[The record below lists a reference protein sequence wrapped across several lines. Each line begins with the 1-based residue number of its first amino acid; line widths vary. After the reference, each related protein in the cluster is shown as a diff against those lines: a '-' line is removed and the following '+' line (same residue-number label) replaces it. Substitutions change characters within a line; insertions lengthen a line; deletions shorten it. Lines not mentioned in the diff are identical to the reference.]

1 MKKSTT
7 LFSVFVIL
15 AIFVVWEGVA
25 VSAVEYVT
33 APPMRDDPQLRGIV
47 VGEVKKTQ
55 PSQLDI
61 ITWGGDIAT
70 IVGNGN
76 GRMTSKGS
84 IFEERGLNF
93 TLVREDKFREQIKSY
108 LRGDIMY
115 LRGTKGQIAGALELL
130 ARDPRTVP
138 VEIYQMTWSRG
149 DVLVVKDYIKKPQD
163 LCGKT
168 VVAQLDGPHDD
179 YLARIVTDACGSATA
194 VKIKRVADLTG
205 TGSSPSKALHDS
217 DVAGVFVISIDA
229 LALTSGGKVGDGAEE
244 SVKGAYILMSTKT
257 CTTCIPDV
265 YVVRSDYLKS
275 DRDKVEKFV
284 NGLLVAEERLNRI
297 VQNKKTQPADYQQMI
312 SAAADILLDSPQ
324 AVADAQGLY
333 DDCEFVGYRGN
344 VEFYGN
350 PQNRRNFDA
359 LNEDTQSA
367 FVALGLLSN
376 KVVLAHAEWNY
387 DRLKT
392 GLSQKAIE
400 GVVAPKFDK
409 AAVTAVIQGM
419 NQQDKLTANQLF
431 FFETLFPPE
440 QHQFSASMLSKQ
452 RMEELIDYA
461 LTYGGS
467 IMTVEG
473 HGDNLEYWKA
483 KEANQPDV
491 VLNRIMQVNKTLS
504 ARRAAS
510 VRDGIIAR
518 AQSEFG
524 VTLEPFQFEII
535 GHGFMKPK
543 VMRACGNVPCPP
555 QSEDEMRN
563 NMRVQF
569 RFIRVEAES
578 KVFTRIQP
586 AQASK

>member
-1 MKKSTT
+1 MRKNTV
-7 LFSVFVIL
+7 LCSVFVL
-15 AIFVVWEGVA
+15 VAIFVAWGGVA
-25 VSAVEYVT
+25 VSAVQYVT
-33 APPMRDDPQLRGIV
+33 APPMADDPQLRSV
-47 VGEVKKTQ
+47 TVGDVKKAE
-55 PSQLDI
+55 PVQLDI

-70 IVGNGN
+70 IVANGN
-76 GRMTSKGS
+76 GRVTAKGS
-84 IFEERGLNF
+84 IFEQRGLNF
-93 TLVREDKFREQIKSY
+93 KLVREDKFREQVKSY
-108 LRGDIMY
+108 LRGDTPY
-115 LRGTKGQIAGALELL
+115 LRCTKGQCAGALELL

-179 YLARIVTDACGSATA
+179 YLARIITDACGSVTA

-205 TGSSPSKALHDS
+205 TENTPAKALHDS

-229 LALTSGGKVGDGAEE
+229 LELTSGGTVGDNSED
-244 SVKGAYILMSTKT
+244 SVKGAHILMSTKT

-265 YVVRSDYLKS
+265 YVVRSDYLRAN
-275 DRDKVEKFV
+275 RDKVEKFV
-284 NGLLVAEERLNRI
+284 NGLLVADERLNGL
-297 VQNKKTQPADYQQMI
+297 VQNKKTQPTDYQQMI
-312 SAAADILLDSPQ
+312 TAAADILLDSPQ
-324 AVADAQGLY
+324 AVAIAQVLY

-350 PQNRRNFDA
+350 PNNRRNFEA

-367 FVALGLLSN
+367 FVALGLLSK
-376 KVVLAHAEWNY
+376 KVTLAHAEWDY
-387 DRLKT
+387 DRLKS
-392 GLSQKAIE
+392 GLSQQAIV

-409 AAVTAVIQGM
+409 AAVTAVIQQM
-419 NQQDKLTANQLF
+419 NQQGKLDANQLF

-440 QHQFSASMLSKQ
+440 GHQFSADMLSKQ

-473 HGDNLEYWKA
+473 HGDSLEYWKA
-483 KEANQPDV
+483 KQAGQPEV
-491 VLNRIMQVNKTLS
+491 VLTRIMQVNKTLS

-510 VRDGIIAR
+510 VRDGVIAR

-543 VMRACGNVPCPP
+543 VMRQCGNVPCPP
-555 QSEDEMRN
+555 QTEEEMRN
-563 NMRVQF
+563 NMRVEF

-586 AQASK
+586 IQATK